1 MTNIVKTAALVDS
14 TPLVVPVGDMETPIT
29 VTLSSAAVGR
39 LIELSTN
46 GGAAGG
52 WFTPTYDVSQAGMIN
67 IGLSAPVSHVRFT
80 GAAADVWR
88 VQ

>member
-1 MTNIVKTAALVDS
+1 MNLVKTAALVNA
-14 TPLVVPVGDMETPIT
+14 TPLVVPVGDMEFPVT
-29 VTLSSAAVGR
+29 VTLSSADGGR

-46 GGAAGG
+46 GGVAGG
-52 WFTPTYDVSQAGMIN
+52 WFTPTYDVTIAGMIN
-67 IGLSAPVSHVRFT
+67 IGLVSPVSHVRFT